1 LSLEEVVH
9 PKGKIMNKAEVDK
22 FEKLSGQLI
31 SIYEEMSLLSKKNP
45 NDAVN
50 KFKLKFVNK
59 LIEES
64 NIFLDSKYRPF
75 EDFDSFDED
84 DIPQT
89 SDVVFILS
97 QYLQCFEKLRS
108 DNVIFEH
115 GSWFWRVMG
124 DENDKVDQ
132 DGMIKIRTV
141 KPKKLKD

>member
-1 LSLEEVVH
+1 
-9 PKGKIMNKAEVDK
+9 MNKVNVDV

-31 SIYEEMSLLSKKNP
+31 SVYDEVSLLSRKNP

-59 LIEES
+59 LIGES
-64 NIFLDSKYRPF
+64 NKYLSDQYRPF
-75 EDFDSFDED
+75 EDFESFDED
-84 DIPQT
+84 DIPQN

-108 DNVIFEH
+108 DNVVNNNGF
-115 GSWFWRVMG
+115 WYWRVEG
-124 DENDKVDQ
+124 DKQDEVDK
-132 DGMIKIRTV
+132 DGMILIRTV

>member
-1 LSLEEVVH
+1 MDKKS
-9 PKGKIMNKAEVDK
+9 VDI

-31 SIYEEMSLLSKKNP
+31 SVYEEVSLLSKKSP

-59 LIEES
+59 LINES
-64 NIFLDSKYRPF
+64 NEYLSETYRPF
-75 EDFDSFDED
+75 DDFDSFDED
-84 DIPQT
+84 DIPQN

-108 DNVIFEH
+108 DNVEIWN
-115 GSWFWRVMG
+115 GTWYWKVKG
-124 DENDKVDQ
+124 DEDEDNIDD
-132 DGMIKIRTV
+132 DGMVMIRTV